1 MLYINIAPKEAFDE
15 KTNSFIKTEG
25 CNLCLEHS
33 LVSISKWE
41 AKWHKPFLGD
51 GQKTDEELRYY
62 IKCMTITQNVKD
74 EIYGLLSNSELK
86 MINDYIGDTMTATTF
101 SNRRFPEGAAP
112 RKSEI
117 ITSELIYYWMV
128 AYQIPFECQR
138 WHLNRLLT
146 LVKICSIKNDTSK
159 GNKMSKK
166 AILSNNAAM
175 NAARRKQS
183 GSKG

>member
-1 MLYINIAPKEAFDE
+1 
-15 KTNSFIKTEG
+15 
-25 CNLCLEHS
+25 
-33 LVSISKWE
+33 
-41 AKWHKPFLGD
+41 
-51 GQKTDEELRYY
+51 
-62 IKCMTITQNVKD
+62 MTITQNVKD
-74 EIYGLLSNSELK
+74 EVYDLLSASELK
-86 MINDYIGDTMTATTF
+86 KINDYIGDTMTATTF
-101 SNRRFPEGAAP
+101 SNRRLPEGAAP

-146 LVKICSIKNDTSK
+146 LVRICSIKNDTGK

-166 AILSNNAAM
+166 AILSHNASL

-183 GSKG
+183 GSRG